1 MIRTPLNQKSKK
13 LFSNFWE
20 KKFLKKFF
28 VGLFPARVS
37 NTATCP
43 STGCQWPGIRNQRRI
58 TKGIIIHPRFSSG
71 FDMDYFSGKRLSN
84 KLKTIFI
91 AIRPWSFSASIT
103 STFLGYLL
111 AWKVNGAIDSIQM
124 LFTTASIL
132 FIHGAG
138 NLVNT
143 YYDFANGFD
152 TKDSDDKALVKKDLT
167 PNEIVACIGEFYF
180 LGMLSF
186 LVVYLHSEV
195 NNISLVCLFLS
206 GVFSS
211 FVYTGGI
218 GLKYIAFGDV
228 LIFLTFGFLTTA
240 FAYFAH
246 TGKLSMD
253 IISYALPMALN
264 TEAILHG

>member
-1 MIRTPLNQKSKK
+1 
-13 LFSNFWE
+13 
-20 KKFLKKFF
+20 
-28 VGLFPARVS
+28 
-37 NTATCP
+37 
-43 STGCQWPGIRNQRRI
+43 
-58 TKGIIIHPRFSSG
+58 
-71 FDMDYFSGKRLSN
+71 MDFFSGKRLSN

-91 AIRPWSFSASIT
+91 ATRPWSFSASIT
-103 STFLGYLL
+103 STLLGYLL

-152 TKDSDDKALVKKDLT
+152 TKDSDDKTLVKKHLT
-167 PNEIVACIGEFYF
+167 PNEIAACIGEFYF

-195 NNISLVCLFLS
+195 NNIWLVCLFFS

-218 GLKYIAFGDV
+218 GFKYIAFGDV
-228 LIFLTFGFLTTA
+228 LIFLSFGFLTTA
-240 FAYFAH
+240 FAYFVH

>member
-1 MIRTPLNQKSKK
+1 
-13 LFSNFWE
+13 
-20 KKFLKKFF
+20 
-28 VGLFPARVS
+28 
-37 NTATCP
+37 
-43 STGCQWPGIRNQRRI
+43 
-58 TKGIIIHPRFSSG
+58 
-71 FDMDYFSGKRLSN
+71 MDYFSGKRLSN

-253 IISYALPMALN
+253 IVSYALPMALN